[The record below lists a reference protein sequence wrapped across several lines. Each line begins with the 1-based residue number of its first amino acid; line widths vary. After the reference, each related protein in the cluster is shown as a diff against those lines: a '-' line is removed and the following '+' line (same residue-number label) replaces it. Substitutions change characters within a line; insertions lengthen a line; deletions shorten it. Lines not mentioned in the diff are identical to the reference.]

1 MAVATLVAVADVE
14 LLVQAVRHLQQL
26 MLQAVRLLLLQH
38 AQSVAAA
45 VFLTETL
52 VTMAVAAVDV
62 GSSDAEVLA
71 TVAETLVAQAVV
83 QVQLVALTVAV
94 LQLRLA

>member
-1 MAVATLVAVADVE
+1 MATLVAVADVE

>member
-26 MLQAVRLLLLQH
+26 TLQAVRLLLLQH

-83 QVQLVALTVAV
+83 QVRLVALTVAV

>member
-26 MLQAVRLLLLQH
+26 TLQAVRLLLLQH